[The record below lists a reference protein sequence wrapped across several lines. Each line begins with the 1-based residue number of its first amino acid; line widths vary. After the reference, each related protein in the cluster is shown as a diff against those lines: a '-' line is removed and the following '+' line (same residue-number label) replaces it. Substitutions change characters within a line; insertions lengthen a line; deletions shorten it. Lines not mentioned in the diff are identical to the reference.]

1 MNVISKELKERLLY
15 AVWDV
20 KAINWLDLK
29 LAIAEIIRA
38 CETEDEFDE
47 AIEELWEL
55 LTNDSKA
62 DLLVA
67 SEDGDWYMSYWQ
79 ELLDFIDTTFCPVE
93 NGLEALKKMV
103 SGAEDV

>member
-1 MNVISKELKERLLY
+1 MSVISECLRKELLG
-15 AVWDV
+15 AIWDV
-20 KAINWLDLK
+20 KVIHWLDLK

-47 AIEELWEL
+47 AIEELWKL

-67 SEDGDWYMSYWQ
+67 SGDGDWYMSYWQ
-79 ELLDFIDTTFCPVE
+79 ELLDFIDTTFRPVE
-93 NGLEALKKMV
+93 DGLEALKKIV
-103 SGAEDV
+103 TEADNV